1 MLQSI
6 AGYDPADPVS
16 RGEPVPDYT
25 AALRSDTRRFRIGV
39 PRSLFAKQFDSE
51 HAAAFSQALAVLA
64 TQAGDV
70 RDIELPPVRVSIGF
84 DTFAEY
90 YGEHEPYLSKTP
102 ELYQPRTRQMLETT
116 GRVTAAAYSRS
127 QHEMALAR
135 RSIMQVFS
143 RVDLLVLPMMLEPPL
158 RIEEVGKKRQ
168 FILALAMPFNLYAF
182 RQ

>member
-1 MLQSI
+1 
-6 AGYDPADPVS
+6 
-16 RGEPVPDYT
+16 
-25 AALRSDTRRFRIGV
+25 
-39 PRSLFAKQFDSE
+39 
-51 HAAAFSQALAVLA
+51 
-64 TQAGDV
+64 
-70 RDIELPPVRVSIGF
+70 
-84 DTFAEY
+84 
-90 YGEHEPYLSKTP
+90 
-102 ELYQPRTRQMLETT
+102 MLETT